1 MLSEDSD
8 KIQISGMIQ
17 SSQETLKLDCW
28 LYECSRSM
36 VEPTF
41 YLQNLFS
48 SSHHMYPQNC
58 MLLRKYHNPPYAN
71 HQAIFMNFLCG
82 VGEVPCRYG
91 NYYENL
97 QQWGLYFK

>member
-28 LYECSRSM
+28 LNKCSRSIA
-36 VEPTF
+36 EPTF
-41 YLQNLFS
+41 LLILQNLFS
-48 SSHHMYPQNC
+48 ISHHVYPQNC
-58 MLLRKYHNPPYAN
+58 MLLWKYHNPSYAN
-71 HQAIFMNFLCG
+71 HRTIIMNFLCG

-97 QQWGLYFK
+97 Q